1 MYCMH
6 CGKKID
12 ENLLICPHCGTAQN
26 QVTKKD
32 YGGIG
37 WGILGYFVP
46 MSGIILFFIWKN
58 EKPKTAKALLIGAI
72 IGFIVSTLIYV
83 FSPSILKTLFAFFM
97 KLNG

>member
-32 YGGIG
+32 YGGIS

-46 MSGIILFFIWKN
+46 MAGIILFFIWKN

-72 IGFIVSTLIYV
+72 IGFIVSALIYA
-83 FSPSILKTLFAFFM
+83 FSPSILKTLFSFMM
-97 KLNG
+97 KLNR